1 MAKIDNDFWG
11 NPPWGDGEKKYR
23 LGLSPID
30 KSKWLNRKPNKELFR
45 HKKNLLNS
53 SYKKVIATT
62 EDSLEAQKYLGD
74 IFGITDTNHP
84 DLIAELSL
92 NIQDDL
98 CVMESKNQQRLIAA
112 SICSPSYW
120 DVKTKIGKSLKEI
133 HDPVVSLDKK
143 IGERISTFIRQVP
156 IMKPFG
162 RQNWLIHGDTKRFH
176 LKEEKTLKTD
186 PSNWFIRSEKE
197 TLCRYHEDYSL
208 FTINV
213 LFQPLKEIFNH
224 LKQKQNL
231 INSLQ
236 KLDKD
241 EADYFGGNTKINLLL
256 EYLSGQV

>member
-1 MAKIDNDFWG
+1 MAKIDNDFWE

-120 DVKTKIGKSLKEI
+120 DVKTKIGK
-133 HDPVVSLDKK
+133 
-143 IGERISTFIRQVP
+143 
-156 IMKPFG
+156 
-162 RQNWLIHGDTKRFH
+162 
-176 LKEEKTLKTD
+176 
-186 PSNWFIRSEKE
+186 
-197 TLCRYHEDYSL
+197 
-208 FTINV
+208 
-213 LFQPLKEIFNH
+213 PLKEIC
-224 LKQKQNL
+224 
-231 INSLQ
+231 
-236 KLDKD
+236 
-241 EADYFGGNTKINLLL
+241 LL
-256 EYLSGQV
+256 YTSPSPRD